1 MENYSFIVKVQMELI
16 IIKFLFLDKR
26 CYLPQILNSSNIF
39 KRGKE
44 NELIK
49 LIVENLEKTNGVT
62 SVQVIPG
69 GIASEEELSEVI
81 QGFMIKNENQ
91 EIKYLDFYKREFN
104 DFTNDNY
111 PHFINVKYK
120 GFLSLPVKVINDKN
134 DLLEFGSLPLPIILI
149 E

>member
-1 MENYSFIVKVQMELI
+1 MENYRFTFKVQMELI

-62 SVQVIPG
+62 NVQVIPG
-69 GIASEEELSEVI
+69 GIASKEELSEVI
-81 QGFMIKNENQ
+81 QSFMTENENQ

-104 DFTNDNY
+104 DVTNDNY
-111 PHFINVKYK
+111 PHFVNVKYK
-120 GFLSLPVKVINDKN
+120 GFLSLPVKVINDEN